1 MTHFVPVNLHDI
13 NALSANLS
21 VVPKDYVCPPSNIL
35 RSRSAKLALSN
46 IHQMNYYTHGPLQN
60 HCHLLY
66 AGSIPKLQWNGNLEW
81 WCLHCWNY
89 RMIILSTYILSTE
102 RIMYNINLPPSG
114 GTDFFLI
121 QQGLT
126 TGEHSKWKFYF
137 LYMFS
142 IRDLEGRIK
151 KS

>member
-1 MTHFVPVNLHDI
+1 MYLWIFMILMLYLLIYLWYPRTM
-13 NALSANLS
+13 S
-21 VVPKDYVCPPSNIL
+21 VLLPIFFDQEVQSWL
-35 RSRSAKLALSN
+35 LSN